1 MHPIFL
7 QKGRKKMLEVYS
19 SNVVVPDQTAIPLNT
34 ETIEKGCTAVSS
46 SPATI
51 QLNKCGVYMV
61 AVDGVA
67 STATTVQM
75 YKDGVAQPQAQNTGT
90 NPSFVTF
97 VQVNHNNNPNCC
109 CSSPVSL
116 QFLNSAASTY
126 STFNVCVS
134 KLC

>member
-1 MHPIFL
+1 
-7 QKGRKKMLEVYS
+7 MLEVYS
-19 SNVVVPDQTAIPLNT
+19 TNVTVPADTAIPLNT

-61 AVDGVA
+61 AVDGVTSPA
-67 STATTVQM
+67 STVQM
-75 YKDGVAQPQAQNTGT
+75 YKDGVAQPQAQSSGT
-90 NPSFVTF
+90 SPSFVTF

-116 QFLNSAASTY
+116 QFLNSTASTY
-126 STFNVCVS
+126 SIFNVCVS